1 MPQETHVPLGTAD
14 PGRWAAAIGKAL
26 KATNEPADASAS
38 ARSGTRVAQVLAVI
52 AVRASSSDEAQ
63 LASPT
68 ARAHPRPRPA

>member
-38 ARSGTRVAQVLAVI
+38 ALRRQPQGRTRGRVRHDVKLAV
-52 AVRASSSDEAQ
+52 
-63 LASPT
+63 LSPYCV
-68 ARAHPRPRPA
+68 